1 MKLMQLKNSYLK
13 TAMTSVNKHIDNICV
28 KANFSE
34 LEKIREFVF
43 SHAEEYYFSEIDA
56 QKITLAVDEACTNLM
71 RYAYNC
77 NFDFL
82 ICIDIFISNN
92 EFVVQIIDEGEPFDP
107 LSVESPDM
115 KKYFAEF
122 RKGGL
127 GIHIMRSVMDDINYQ
142 PSQSTER
149 KNILKLTKFLPNS

>member
-1 MKLMQLKNSYLK
+1 MLLKNSYLQK
-13 TAMTSVNKHIDNICV
+13 RMTSVNKHIDTICV
-28 KANFSE
+28 KADFSE

-43 SHAEEYYFSEIDA
+43 AYANDYYFSEVDA

-71 RYAYNC
+71 RYSYNC
-77 NFDFL
+77 KCDFS
-82 ICIDIFISNN
+82 ICIDIMISNN
-92 EFVVQIIDEGEPFDP
+92 EFVVQITDEGEPFDP

-127 GIHIMRSVMDDINYQ
+127 GIHIMRSVMDNINYQ
-142 PSQSTER
+142 PSQSSGR
-149 KNILKLTKFLPNS
+149 KNVLKLTKFLPNS